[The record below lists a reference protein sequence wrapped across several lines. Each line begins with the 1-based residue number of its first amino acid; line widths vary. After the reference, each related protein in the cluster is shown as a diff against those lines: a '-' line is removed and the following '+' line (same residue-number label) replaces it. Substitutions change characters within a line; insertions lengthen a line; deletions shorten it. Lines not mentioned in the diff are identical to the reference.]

1 MPSTH
6 LSMQSDSEHITV
18 GIQDE
23 ALEMGP
29 LVAFVERPEM
39 GAVATFSG
47 NVRNQNR
54 GRRVEYL
61 EYDAYRPMAEKKM
74 REIAAEAVRRWDCRI
89 AMRHRVGRLEI
100 GEPSV
105 MVAVGCGHRGE
116 AFAACRFA
124 IDTLKETVPIW
135 KKEVWEGGEVWIEG
149 AGEASGRE
157 PETNDPPASG
167 SPRG

>member
-1 MPSTH
+1 MENQPFPVEIS
-6 LSMQSDSEHITV
+6 V
-18 GIQDE
+18 AIQE
-23 ALEMGP
+23 EPLELDP
-29 LVAFVERPEM
+29 LVRFVECPEA

-47 NVRNQNR
+47 NVRNRNR

-74 REIAAEAVRRWDCRI
+74 REIAEQAVRRTPARI

-105 MVAVGCGHRGE
+105 MIAVATGHRGD
-116 AFAACRFA
+116 AFDLCRFA
-124 IDTLKETVPIW
+124 IDSLKKEVPIW

-149 AGEASGRE
+149 EGEAGAKR
-157 PETNDPPASG
+157 
-167 SPRG
+167 